1 MCRAQ
6 VSFLSQGQGEKC
18 VPERGWVGG
27 AVWETIGSVK
37 DELFL
42 GGGISDYF
50 NLMPYA
56 FLLSILLIFYRED
69 IFLF

>member
-1 MCRAQ
+1 M
-6 VSFLSQGQGEKC
+6 
-18 VPERGWVGG
+18 PERDWVGG
-27 AVWETIGSVK
+27 VVWKTLASIK

-42 GGGISDYF
+42 GGGISDDF
-50 NLMPYA
+50 NLMPCA

>member
-1 MCRAQ
+1 M
-6 VSFLSQGQGEKC
+6 
-18 VPERGWVGG
+18 PERG
-27 AVWETIGSVK
+27 AAWETIASVK

-50 NLMPYA
+50 NVMPYA
-56 FLLSILLIFYRED
+56 FLLSILLVFYHED